1 MLTVK
6 GEDRRMAS
14 AIGIYAILFVLTNFV
29 NKVNKFLG
37 VKKLIVLRDFI
48 SFLWVKLLLFAV

>member
-1 MLTVK
+1 MMLTVK

-37 VKKLIVLRDFI
+37 VKN
-48 SFLWVKLLLFAV
+48 